1 MCGSRSSAGISR
13 RLVGALLGAGL
24 AAAVSGF
31 AGAVLAYL
39 WPSGRAAAGSDLL
52 VDATGPVDPAGIG
65 PDESVVGRCR
75 AGKVLVI
82 RRDGELLGLSAT
94 CTHLACTVTWNA
106 ASDRI
111 ECPCHGAAF
120 DLRGQVLGGPAREPL
135 TLMEVTVEQ
144 GAIQV
149 RPAAGG

>member
-13 RLVGALLGAGL
+13 RLVNALLGTGL
-24 AAAVSGF
+24 AGVVSGF
-31 AGAVLAYL
+31 AGSALAYL
-39 WPSGRAAAGSDLL
+39 WPSARAGAGSDLL
-52 VDATGPVDPAGIG
+52 VDASGPVDPAGIG
-65 PDESVVGRCR
+65 PGESVVGRCR

-82 RRDGELLGLSAT
+82 RGEEELVGLSAT
-94 CTHLACTVTWNA
+94 CTHLGCTVIWNA
-106 ASDRI
+106 ASRQV

-135 TLMEVTVEQ
+135 VLMQVTVEQ

-149 RPAAGG
+149 RPTTGG

>member
-1 MCGSRSSAGISR
+1 MSGPRSSAGISR
-13 RLVGALLGAGL
+13 RLVNALLGAGL
-24 AAAVSGF
+24 AGTVSGF
-31 AGAVLAYL
+31 AASALAYL
-39 WPSGRAAAGSDLL
+39 WPSGRGAGGSDLL
-52 VDATGPVDPAGIG
+52 VDASGPVDPAGIG

-82 RRDGELLGLSAT
+82 RREGELVGLSAT

-106 ASDRI
+106 DSRQI

-120 DLRGQVLGGPAREPL
+120 DLRGQVLGGPARKPL
-135 TLMEVTVEQ
+135 ALMEVSVEP

-149 RPAAGG
+149 RPRTGG